1 VNKKFNEKQI
11 LIASNNHDKIREI
24 SLLFNPF
31 GVEVI
36 PASKFNIVEPEETEE
51 TFAGNSLLK
60 ARYYGKATGLPA
72 LADDSGISIDELDG
86 FPGVISARIAGENKD
101 FKEAFSLIEDRLKQ
115 KKIYTSKASM
125 TCSLSLYWPN
135 EEFIQVEGKVIGNIV
150 FDDKLRNGFGYDP
163 IFIADG
169 ETETF
174 AQMSQENKNKISH
187 RSIAIKKL
195 IDICF

>member
-1 VNKKFNEKQI
+1 MNKKFNEKQI
-11 LIASNNHDKIREI
+11 LIASNNPDKIREI
-24 SLLFNPF
+24 SSLFNPF

-36 PASKFNIVEPEETEE
+36 PASKFNIAEPEETEE

-60 ARYYGKATGLPA
+60 ARYYGNATGLPA

-101 FKEAFSLIEDRLKQ
+101 FKQAFALIEDKLRQ
-115 KKIYTSKASM
+115 KNLNTSKASM
-125 TCSLSLYWPN
+125 TCALSLYWSS
-135 EEFIQVEGKVIGNIV
+135 EEFIQVEGKVTGNII

-163 IFIADG
+163 IFIADN

-174 AQMSQENKNKISH
+174 AQMSQESKNKISH

>member
-1 VNKKFNEKQI
+1 MNKKFNEKQI
-11 LIASNNHDKIREI
+11 LIASNNPDKIREI
-24 SLLFNPF
+24 SSLFNPF

-36 PASKFNIVEPEETEE
+36 PASKFNIAEPEETEE

-60 ARYYGKATGLPA
+60 ARYYGNVTGLPA

-101 FKEAFSLIEDRLKQ
+101 FKQAFALIEDKLRQ
-115 KKIYTSKASM
+115 KNLNTSKASM
-125 TCSLSLYWPN
+125 TCALSLYWPT
-135 EEFIQVEGKVIGNIV
+135 EEFIQVEGKVIGKIV

-163 IFIADG
+163 IFIADD

-174 AQMSQENKNKISH
+174 AQMSQESKNKISH